1 MTNGAGPRRHHSW
14 RGKGYKYAPTSASG
28 YGGSVKGD
36 YMDYLDREI
45 MRHEKAAKEQT
56 TNGAKTRKMKSGK
69 KSWAKKLKTRI
80 ATTPGARSAW
90 RVGFAVGGGGGAGKK

>member
-14 RGKGYKYAPTSASG
+14 RGKGYKYGSG
-28 YGGSVKGD
+28 RAVKGD

-45 MRHEKAAKEQT
+45 MRLEKEAEIKTEDKAT
-56 TNGAKTRKMKSGK
+56 TKKMKKPK

-90 RVGFAVGGGGGAGKK
+90 RVGFAVGGGGGAGRK